1 MSKTTIPT
9 AGLADDAVDLT
20 SKVTGT
26 LPTANGGTGATSFT
40 AGITEIDH
48 FRLSSGFTGDA
59 APIASNLERV
69 DTSGLFEKTGTGMTE
84 SSGVFTFPSTG
95 KYRIDFIVRQQISGS
110 GQYNEGSIYY
120 TTDNSSY
127 NLASGSS
134 QFISQ
139 VNSTTTQAGHMNT
152 TIFDVTNVSTHKV
165 RFHVE
170 VQDNSTS
177 TVGST
182 SETFTAMVF
191 LRLGDT

>member
-1 MSKTTIPT
+1 MALSKIDV
-9 AGLADDAVDLT
+9 ANMLT
-20 SKVTGT
+20 GATPV
-26 LPTANGGTGATSFT
+26 ANGGTALT
-40 AGITEIDH
+40 
-48 FRLSSGFTGDA
+48 SGFINGLTMVDQWRLTTDFIGVA
-59 APIASNLERV
+59 NPITSNLEQN
-69 DTSGLFEKTGTGMTE
+69 DSSGNGVPIGSSMTE

-95 KYRIDFIVRQQISGS
+95 KYRIDFIVRQQFSGS
-110 GQYNEGSIYY
+110 GQYNEGTIYY

-127 NLASGSS
+127 NLASSS
-134 QFISQ
+134 SNFISQ

-170 VQDNSTS
+170 VQNNSTS